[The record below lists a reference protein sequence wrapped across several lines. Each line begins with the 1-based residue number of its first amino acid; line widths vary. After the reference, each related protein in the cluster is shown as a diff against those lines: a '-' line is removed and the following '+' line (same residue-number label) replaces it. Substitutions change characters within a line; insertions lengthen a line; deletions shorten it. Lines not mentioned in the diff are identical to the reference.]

1 MVLQVS
7 RQDPADLS
15 AELLETEFRSV
26 GTHALVALA
35 GELDLSTVGLLYE
48 QFAALATDGIC
59 HVSLNMAEVTFVDST
74 GLSLL
79 VAEHKRA
86 ESMNGELIIFS
97 PSAELRRLFQLTGLD
112 SYFNIRPKGA

>member
-1 MVLQVS
+1 MALLVS
-7 RQDPADLS
+7 RQDPAYFR
-15 AELLETEFRSV
+15 AELLETETQRV

-48 QFAALATDGIC
+48 QFAALAADGVC
-59 HVSLNMAEVTFVDST
+59 HVSLNMAEVTFMDST
-74 GLSLL
+74 GLSIL
-79 VAEHKRA
+79 VSEHKRS

-112 SYFNIRPKGA
+112 SYLNIRPKRA